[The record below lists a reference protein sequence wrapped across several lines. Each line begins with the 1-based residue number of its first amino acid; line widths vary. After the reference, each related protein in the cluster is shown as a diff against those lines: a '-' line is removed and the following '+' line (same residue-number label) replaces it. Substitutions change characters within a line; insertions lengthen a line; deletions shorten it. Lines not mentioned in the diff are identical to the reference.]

1 MQALPPGRADLLLAG
16 AFLVETQVELSFLD
30 ASRGTVLA
38 ARGLALA
45 MALGVAARRR
55 APLVA
60 AALVFAALT
69 GMEQLGDATNTSVVG
84 PYLSAFI
91 VSYSIG
97 ANLEGRALAVGVGWL
112 VLLVSAL
119 SLLDPSAD
127 QGLNLL
133 WGRLVIVA
141 APVLAGR
148 LLRDRARLA
157 RELRAAAADHDPEPW
172 AEQAVADER
181 SRIAADLHGVVAR
194 ALGRMV
200 VDADGAAGLVDSE
213 PGRAARPSPASR
225 CAPAF
230 HSTAGP
236 SMHERGYPLSP
247 VAEEPPDMT
256 VRILIADD
264 QALVR
269 AGFKMI
275 LDAEDDLDVVGEASD
290 GAQAVAMAN
299 DLEPDVVLMDI
310 RMPELDGIE
319 ATRRIIAA
327 AGERPVRVLMLT
339 TFDLNEYVYEALRAG
354 ASGFLLKDVPP
365 EQLVAGIRV
374 VAEGEALLAPSIT
387 RRLIQEFASAAPTP
401 AEPPR
406 GLDELTAREL
416 EVFKLL
422 ARGLSNAEIAEEL
435 VVSETTVKTHVA
447 RVLMKLGLRDRVQ
460 AVVLAYESG
469 VAVPGRSG

>member
-1 MQALPPGRADLLLAG
+1 
-16 AFLVETQVELSFLD
+16 
-30 ASRGTVLA
+30 
-38 ARGLALA
+38 
-45 MALGVAARRR
+45 
-55 APLVA
+55 
-60 AALVFAALT
+60 
-69 GMEQLGDATNTSVVG
+69 
-84 PYLSAFI
+84 
-91 VSYSIG
+91 
-97 ANLEGRALAVGVGWL
+97 
-112 VLLVSAL
+112 
-119 SLLDPSAD
+119 
-127 QGLNLL
+127 
-133 WGRLVIVA
+133 
-141 APVLAGR
+141 
-148 LLRDRARLA
+148 
-157 RELRAAAADHDPEPW
+157 
-172 AEQAVADER
+172 
-181 SRIAADLHGVVAR
+181 
-194 ALGRMV
+194 
-200 VDADGAAGLVDSE
+200 
-213 PGRAARPSPASR
+213 
-225 CAPAF
+225 
-230 HSTAGP
+230 
-236 SMHERGYPLSP
+236 MHERGYPLSP
-247 VAEEPPDMT
+247 VAEETPDMT

-290 GAQAVAMAN
+290 GAEAARMAD

-387 RRLIQEFASAAPTP
+387 RRLIQEFANAAPTP
-401 AEPPR
+401 AEAPR

-447 RVLMKLGLRDRVQ
+447 RVLMKLGVRDRVQ

-469 VAVPGRSG
+469 VVAPGATLSE